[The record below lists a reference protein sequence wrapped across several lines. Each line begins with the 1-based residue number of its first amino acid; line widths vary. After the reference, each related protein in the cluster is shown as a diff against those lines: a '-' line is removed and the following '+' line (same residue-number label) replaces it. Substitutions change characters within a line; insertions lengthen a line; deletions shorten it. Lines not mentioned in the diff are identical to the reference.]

1 MNPFQITFGSEK
13 NWRLELGK
21 AAYFHKLWRLLQSSE
36 ILVQLFWGLSPVV
49 CVRCPTVILLLN
61 CTYIWCNYYHN
72 KGFCCVCVKCSNIS
86 NIIDMNAQMTWER
99 LWSSFEVVMPNL
111 ADVVAVSGLQKWYC
125 VHVTYE
131 AHLKLLNL

>member
-13 NWRLELGK
+13 NWRLELDK
-21 AAYFHKLWRLLQSSE
+21 AAHFHKLWRLLQSSE

-99 LWSSFEVVMPNL
+99 LWSSHAKSCRCCSCLWASEVVL
-111 ADVVAVSGLQKWYC
+111 CSC
-125 VHVTYE
+125 
-131 AHLKLLNL
+131 HLWSTPQTS